1 MNAPHILTYVDAC
14 LLIAAFRVED
24 ARNRQAREIIDDM
37 RRKFLYSDALWLELM
52 PKPLYFKR
60 QSEVAFYR
68 DFFAR
73 AHHLPMTAAVMARAR
88 DIAARYGLAAM
99 DAIHIAHAIE
109 AGADELISA
118 EKPSRPMFD
127 VQEAAVLTIATD

>member
-1 MNAPHILTYVDAC
+1 MQKPILTYVDTC
-14 LLIAAFRVED
+14 LLITAFRNKGILGQK
-24 ARNRQAREIIDDM
+24 ANEILQDEQRI
-37 RRKFLYSDALWLELM
+37 FLYSDALWLDLM
-52 PKPLYFKR
+52 PKPLFFHKEE
-60 QSEVAFYR
+60 EVNFYQR
-68 DFFAR
+68 FFAC
-73 AHHLPMTAAVMARAR
+73 AHYLPMTAAVMARAR